1 MLRQRGSHRRYEAT
15 DGSTTCQT
23 TVPQHA
29 GDIPL
34 GTLRSIE
41 KDMAPLFGEGWL
53 R

>member
-1 MLRQRGSHRRYEAT
+1 VDPTASKTLE
-15 DGSTTCQT
+15 DGTGVTAQT

-29 GDIPL
+29 GNIPI

-41 KDMAPLFGEGWL
+41 KDMASVFGEGWL